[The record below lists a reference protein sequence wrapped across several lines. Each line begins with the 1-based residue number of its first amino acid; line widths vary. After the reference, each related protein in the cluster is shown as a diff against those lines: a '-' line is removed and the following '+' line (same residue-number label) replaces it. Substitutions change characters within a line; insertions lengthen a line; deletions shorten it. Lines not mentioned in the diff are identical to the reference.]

1 VHTRIRMENR
11 KIWKKEKLVRG
22 LPAFNKSGEELGW
35 PELEKIGGH
44 VHWCWYQN
52 EDKDDEEKTLSK

>member
-1 VHTRIRMENR
+1 MENR
-11 KIWKKEKLVRG
+11 KIRKKEELVRG
-22 LPAFNKSGEELGW
+22 LTAFNKSGEELGW